1 MSVLSIGILALVTM
15 ALWIVQIHEF
25 MKPEEMQNN
34 RKIIVLTSFGCLFTT
49 ILTVHQIQ
57 SILG

>member
-1 MSVLSIGILALVTM
+1 MSIGILALVTM

-25 MKPEEMQNN
+25 FKPEEKQNN

-49 ILTVHQIQ
+49 ILTIHQIQ
-57 SILG
+57 NFLG